1 MWKREKDGPRCD
13 TGLDGE
19 SSLPITYQQ
28 RRKTALPFV
37 NVYDPFTIDTTGG
50 NAIFLTTGV
59 AIYPNECSL
68 IRGSTCRSKFCS
80 QGFIK
85 LGSIF
90 FFFFDRIS
98 RETKFDHGYIWFSRS
113 REKEIERNGFGFVP
127 LRLHDNILNHL
138 FLTRYYSRRE

>member
-1 MWKREKDGPRCD
+1 MWKRGKDGPRCD

-90 FFFFDRIS
+90 FFFSIEFLVKQSLTTVTYGFLDRGKKKS
-98 RETKFDHGYIWFSRS
+98 RETD
-113 REKEIERNGFGFVP
+113 
-127 LRLHDNILNHL
+127 LDL
-138 FLTRYYSRRE
+138 FLCVSTITS